1 MVHLVPCSEEKA
13 LILVSDMCAQETL
26 RCALLF
32 SFFEALCDEYMTSQ
46 TSYFSVLV
54 LDTPE

>member
-1 MVHLVPCSEEKA
+1 MYDSEEKA